1 MRTVDKDFFNTQVS
15 RPGGSVDDFVN
26 KLPLT
31 ATIRRTI
38 MLWLKNSLAT
48 SALAIFLLLG
58 LSAQSNAMDNLE
70 AIDTVRMNFNAASMA
85 SDALAVADLLDK
97 DAVWVPAGQVAILG
111 REAIKAFYVNR
122 FTDKRTVITLHPGA
136 IQLMGDWAVL
146 HSTFSRLDADRLNR
160 EEQTY
165 SGNYLW
171 VLRKQPDGNWKV
183 AYDIWNEVA
192 DE

>member
-1 MRTVDKDFFNTQVS
+1 
-15 RPGGSVDDFVN
+15 
-26 KLPLT
+26 
-31 ATIRRTI
+31 

>member
-1 MRTVDKDFFNTQVS
+1 
-15 RPGGSVDDFVN
+15 
-26 KLPLT
+26 
-31 ATIRRTI
+31 
-38 MLWLKNSLAT
+38 MLFPRSFLAT
-48 SALAIFLLLG
+48 SVMAVFILLG
-58 LSAQSNAMDNLE
+58 LSTQSVAMDNLE

-85 SDALAVADLLDK
+85 SDALALADLLDK
-97 DAVWVPAGQVAILG
+97 DAVWAPPGQVAILG
-111 REAIKAFYVNR
+111 EEAIKAFYVKR
-122 FTDKRTVITLHPGA
+122 FADMRTVITLHPGA

>member
-1 MRTVDKDFFNTQVS
+1 
-15 RPGGSVDDFVN
+15 
-26 KLPLT
+26 
-31 ATIRRTI
+31 
-38 MLWLKNSLAT
+38 MLYLKMSLAT
-48 SALAIFLLLG
+48 SILAVFLLLG
-58 LSAQSNAMDNLE
+58 LSTRSVAMDNLE
-70 AIDTVRMNFNAASMA
+70 AIDAVRMNFNAASMA
-85 SDALAVADLLDK
+85 SDALALADLLDK
-97 DAVWVPAGQVAILG
+97 DAVWAPPGQPAILG

-122 FTDKRTVITLHPGA
+122 FADKRTVITLHPGA

-165 SGNYLW
+165 AGNYLW
-171 VLRKQPDGNWKV
+171 ILRKQQDGAWKV

>member
-1 MRTVDKDFFNTQVS
+1 VDKDFFNTQVS
-15 RPGGSVDDFVN
+15 RSGGVIDDFVN
-26 KLPLT
+26 KLNLT
-31 ATIRRTI
+31 TTTRRTI

-48 SALAIFLLLG
+48 SVTAIFLLLG
-58 LSAQSNAMDNLE
+58 LSTQSVAMDNLE

-85 SDALAVADLLDK
+85 SDALAVGDLLDK
-97 DAVWVPAGQVAILG
+97 DAVWAPPGQVAILG

-122 FTDKRTVITLHPGA
+122 FENKRTVITLHPGA

-146 HSTFSRLDADRLNR
+146 HSTFSRLDADRLNQ

-165 SGNYLW
+165 AGNYLW